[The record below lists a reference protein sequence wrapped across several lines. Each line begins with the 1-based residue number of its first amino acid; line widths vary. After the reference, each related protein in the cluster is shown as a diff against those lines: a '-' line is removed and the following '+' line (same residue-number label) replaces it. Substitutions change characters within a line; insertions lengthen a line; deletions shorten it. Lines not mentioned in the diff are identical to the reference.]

1 MTDSFCASVDRDLVV
16 VHGPDAT
23 SFLQSLVSQDLD
35 ALSVGEA
42 AHSLLLQPQGKLI
55 VDFYVR
61 RAEDDEWWC
70 MVEGGFGETL
80 AAGLN
85 RFKIRV
91 KAEIEQRPVA
101 ALAVRGQPPPA
112 DAADASGPVI
122 VPVAWGDGP
131 AFDALGNQEQIDALQ
146 ATLGLPV
153 VDRAGYERAR
163 IESGVPRMGADL
175 DERTIPQEA
184 GLERDAVSFTK
195 GCFVGQELVCRIDT
209 RGHVNRLLRRL
220 RSTDALQPDAEVS
233 FGDKVVGVVTSAAG
247 EVALAMLRREVE
259 PGAEVRAGSV
269 RATVEPGA
277 IPAD

>member
-1 MTDSFCASVDRDLVV
+1 MTTAFCAPVDRDLVV

-35 ALSVGEA
+35 ALPVDASG
-42 AHSLLLQPQGKLI
+42 HSLLLAPQGKLV

-61 RAEDDEWWC
+61 HATDDEWWC
-70 MVEGGFGETL
+70 VTEGGFGDVL
-80 AAGLN
+80 AEGLN

-91 KAEIEQRPVA
+91 KAEVERRPVA
-101 ALAVRGQPPPA
+101 AIAVRGQEPPD
-112 DAADASGPVI
+112 DAQGVAV
-122 VPVAWGDGP
+122 VPVAWGGVP
-131 AFDALGNQEQIDALQ
+131 AFDAIGSAGAVDALRDS
-146 ATLGLPV
+146 LGLAV
-153 VDRAGYERAR
+153 VDRAAYERAR
-163 IESGVPRMGADL
+163 IEAGIPRMGADL

-220 RSTDALQPDAEVS
+220 RATEPLELGAEVS
-233 FGDKVVGVVTSAAG
+233 YGDKVVGFVTSAVDD
-247 EVALAMLRREVE
+247 VALAMLRREVE

-269 RATVEPGA
+269 NAAVETGA
-277 IPAD
+277 IAAL